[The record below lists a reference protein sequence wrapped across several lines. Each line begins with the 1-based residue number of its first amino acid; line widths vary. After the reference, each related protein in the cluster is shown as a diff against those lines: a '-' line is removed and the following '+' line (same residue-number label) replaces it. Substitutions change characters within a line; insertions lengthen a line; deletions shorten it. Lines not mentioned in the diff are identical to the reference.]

1 MFVFVLAFG
10 KLKTS
15 LSSRKASSASLFVS
29 FRVSLPV
36 MVLLT
41 VLSAFNVHPGFFAG
55 SKTAVPVVPS
65 AFSYVGN
72 VSVIVIVF
80 AARVCAF
87 PFPQF

>member
-41 VLSAFNVHPGFFAG
+41 VPSVFNVHPGFLAG

-65 AFSYVGN
+65 AF
-72 VSVIVIVF
+72 
-80 AARVCAF
+80 
-87 PFPQF
+87 